1 MPIADP
7 RTYLAPV
14 IADLRKHWP
23 DNRRIDIVCHGHS
36 VPAGYFATPLVDSFN
51 AYPHLVHRGIKER
64 FPYAVV
70 NVVVTAI
77 GGEDSVRGAARFAG
91 EALALRP
98 AVVAIDYGLNDR
110 RAGLEQAEAAWR
122 GMIEAALAA
131 GAKPILL
138 TPTLDS
144 GDRTQ
149 LDAHAAQIR
158 RLADAYGIG
167 LADATAAWDEYL
179 AASGHL
185 ADLLS
190 WSNHPNRLGHEL
202 VARRLLRYFCAG

>member
-23 DNRRIDIVCHGHS
+23 DNRRIDVVCHGHS

-77 GGEDSVRGAARFAG
+77 GGEDSVRGAARFAD

-110 RAGLEQAEAAWR
+110 RAGLEKAEAAWR

-131 GAKPILL
+131 GARPILL

-149 LDAHAAQIR
+149 LDAHTAQIR
-158 RLADAYGIG
+158 RLADNYGIG
-167 LADATAAWDEYL
+167 LADSTAAWDEHL
-179 AASGHL
+179 AGGGHL